1 MKHLLTSLYSAAK
14 ISGLLPLT
22 GSEYKDLGI
31 PKSWQVSSCRI
42 FVPANNSTG
51 ISSVGIYRQFE
62 ADLRADHHDAQIEP
76 IKHDTGHGTVTI
88 GASVTLRRDAV
99 KAPRLIV
106 WRNETANLALGTAVA
121 DIDLD
126 RPNEKIAR
134 IRPLPMAER
143 YVVGNGRG
151 VIRELS
157 EQEIKAA
164 TDATRKA
171 QSIASGAS
179 LQATMRTVAA
189 APARLELEAPVEPAK
204 PVSSEKKRDLVKAMI
219 ATPGV
224 RQPDGSLLVSPLEW
238 QDDKA
243 AEVFGIDAADIAAMR
258 QELGIKIQNVTSAID
273 AASARLDSL
282 VNTKISA
289 YGETEHHEQER
300 LAARNLLALMKLGTF
315 VRVK

>member
-62 ADLRADHHDAQIEP
+62 ADLRANHHDAHIEP

-179 LQATMRTVAA
+179 L
-189 APARLELEAPVEPAK
+189 ELEAPVEPAK

-238 QDDKA
+238 QDDKT

-273 AASARLDSL
+273 AAAARLDSL

>member
-22 GSEYKDLGI
+22 GSEYKNLGI

-179 LQATMRTVAA
+179 LQAAMQTVANAA
-189 APARLELEAPVEPAK
+189 APATIAK
-204 PVSSEKKRDLVKAMI
+204 PTITPAQRRGIVAALSPFCDGDEREDGTIIISPIDWNDERKARLFAVTVEEI
-219 ATPGV
+219 REIRESLGIRVRSLEEATN
-224 RQPDGSLLVSPLEW
+224 
-238 QDDKA
+238 
-243 AEVFGIDAADIAAMR
+243 IAA
-258 QELGIKIQNVTSAID
+258 N
-273 AASARLDSL
+273 RLDSL
-282 VNTKISA
+282 LTEVDKGGNNRRYEELSA
-289 YGETEHHEQER
+289 
-300 LAARNLLALMKLGTF
+300 AARDLLTLI
-315 VRVK
+315 RS